1 MCFKWEKFGIIPI
14 VVDLMKDVS
23 VQYGKTALQ
32 KHMYILQ
39 TVYDVDCEYEFKM
52 YNFGPY
58 CSELQNNLDLVQ
70 HWGCINIAQNGNG
83 YIISTGE
90 YDLLKNKIQ
99 DFTENI
105 KTKTALEQLK
115 KDYGSPSTKILE
127 LKATIIYVDRDLR
140 FNKEEHPSKD
150 KICKIVKQ
158 LKPKFEDAEILDA
171 IDELT
176 LKRHILTQV
185 AS

>member
-1 MCFKWEKFGIIPI
+1 MCFNWKKYGIIPEL
-14 VVDLMKDVS
+14 VDLMKDVN

-70 HWGCINIAQNGNG
+70 HWGCIKIAQNGNG

-90 YDLLKNKIQ
+90 YGLLRSKIE
-99 DFTENI
+99 DFVENNE
-105 KTKTALEQLK
+105 TKSAFETLK
-115 KDYGSPSTKILE
+115 KEYGSLSTKALE

-140 FNKEEHPSKD
+140 YNKENPSED
-150 KICKIVKQ
+150 KICTIVQ
-158 LKPKFEDAEILDA
+158 ALKPKFDPAEILSA
-171 IDELT
+171 IHELT
-176 LKRHILTQV
+176 LKRHILTQ
-185 AS
+185 ATN